1 MKTPLMDTPL
11 IETDL
16 ALMLD
21 ICESIGIDTTKYNEL
36 ISEMYWDGFFSREI
50 KEQIEIIEDKEKY
63 SHLRSI

>member
-1 MKTPLMDTPL
+1 MEMQLEQM
-11 IETDL
+11 IR
-16 ALMLD
+16 

-50 KEQIEIIEDKEKY
+50 KEQIEVLEDKDKY